1 MKRISKN
8 SILFWSSLLFC
19 FTIIGCESNFR
30 EVQKM
35 GFAEFTPSGDADGIN
50 LKYTDSG
57 RITANLVSPKML
69 DYATV
74 QYPFTE
80 FPKGIHLTL
89 YDKSGKET
97 YIDSKY
103 AVTHKATNII
113 DLRNDVKISNQEGQL
128 LETQQLYY
136 DQKNEWFFTEKK
148 YKFTSPKGVSYGEGI
163 DFSKDFKKVNS
174 QKISGE
180 VQSTE

>member
-1 MKRISKN
+1 MKSRFRN
-8 SILFWSSLLFC
+8 SISILAALFFC
-19 FTIIGCESNFR
+19 FTILSCESNFR

-35 GFAEFTPSGDADGIN
+35 GFAEFSPSGDADGIN

-69 DYATV
+69 DYTTV
-74 QYPFTE
+74 AYPFTE

-89 YDKSGKET
+89 YDKKGKET
-97 YIDSKY
+97 YVDAKY
-103 AVTHKATNII
+103 AVTYKATNII
-113 DLRNDVKISNQEGQL
+113 DLQNDVKISNQEGQL

-148 YKFTSPKGVSYGEGI
+148 FKFTSPKGVSYGEGI

-180 VQSTE
+180 VQSTP

>member
-1 MKRISKN
+1 MSLFNRNSAVLWVAILLCLVIS
-8 SILFWSSLLFC
+8 
-19 FTIIGCESNFR
+19 GCESNFR

-35 GFAEFTPSGDADGIN
+35 GFAEFSPSGDADGIN

-74 QYPFTE
+74 QFPFTE

-89 YDKSGKET
+89 YDKNGKQT
-97 YIDSKY
+97 FVDAKY
-103 AVTHKATNII
+103 AVSHKATNLI
-113 DLRNDVKISNQEGQL
+113 DLQHDVKISNQTGDL
-128 LETQQLYY
+128 LETEQLYY

-148 YKFTSPKGVSYGEGI
+148 FKFTSAKGVSYGEGI

>member
-1 MKRISKN
+1 MKRLLLN
-8 SILFWSSLLFC
+8 STSVILLALFC
-19 FTIIGCESNFR
+19 FTLIGCESNFKD
-30 EVQKM
+30 VQKM

-89 YDKSGKET
+89 FDK
-97 YIDSKY
+97 
-103 AVTHKATNII
+103 N
-113 DLRNDVKISNQEGQL
+113 
-128 LETQQLYY
+128 
-136 DQKNEWFFTEKK
+136 
-148 YKFTSPKGVSYGEGI
+148 
-163 DFSKDFKKVNS
+163 
-174 QKISGE
+174 
-180 VQSTE
+180 